1 MKLESGRKENF
12 ADYSNIVLEQWK
24 TYVEMANSNT
34 EKRASANNIFITIN
48 LALLAVTP
56 FSLDIKS
63 YLLSLAGIAICI
75 LWIKTI
81 KEHKKLSSVK
91 FHIVNEIEERLP
103 LAPFTY
109 EWDKLNERKYTG
121 LTVFEQAIPFVF
133 ITINV
138 VAYLLAIIQK
148 VFF

>member
-1 MKLESGRKENF
+1 MKLESGCKENF

-63 YLLSLAGIAICI
+63 YLLSLADNQGAQ
-75 LWIKTI
+75 K
-81 KEHKKLSSVK
+81 
-91 FHIVNEIEERLP
+91 IEQR
-103 LAPFTY
+103 
-109 EWDKLNERKYTG
+109 
-121 LTVFEQAIPFVF
+121 
-133 ITINV
+133 
-138 VAYLLAIIQK
+138 
-148 VFF
+148 